1 MHTVV
6 KIKHSEYERYGIK
19 WYYSIIKI
27 VTAAALLL
35 ANGVHLSDG
44 LVGCNLR
51 YSRWA
56 SGLWENGSL
65 VPGNLMWIKP
75 ESDESQL
82 CHPGISIRIFH
93 SVCLSHFLFMTQF
106 PNAAVNFDL
115 TIWSNPRNCPTSSDD
130 DLAENC
136 CSLQPDPH
144 QITRTRTKWLS
155 EDPSSDMF
163 KKLEAAYCSQ
173 DETAWNQLKH
183 SHDWDHGPQKI
194 LTCMLKFTGREA
206 FNLISICVRVCVFP
220 SSFFVDCCVRAVC
233 CLTYFHS
240 HVQKLAPESTQN
252 PWNSLLEKRLC
263 NHESNPFPEKS

>member
-93 SVCLSHFLFMTQF
+93 SVCSSHFLFMTQF

-115 TIWSNPRNCPTSSDD
+115 TIWSNPRNCSTSSDD

-206 FNLISICVRVCVFP
+206 FNLISICVRVCVCFLHL
-220 SSFFVDCCVRAVC
+220 SSLIAVFVLFVV
-233 CLTYFHS
+233 S
-240 HVQKLAPESTQN
+240 HIFILMSR
-252 PWNSLLEKRLC
+252 SLHLKAHKT
-263 NHESNPFPEKS
+263 HETACWKKGFLIMTPFPETS

>member
-82 CHPGISIRIFH
+82 CHLLTQSARLIFFSWRSFLMLLWTLTLPSEATLETAPPAVTTTWQRTVAASSLIHIRSPGLGLSD
-93 SVCLSHFLFMTQF
+93 CLRTHQTRGCL
-106 PNAAVNFDL
+106 
-115 TIWSNPRNCPTSSDD
+115 
-130 DLAENC
+130 
-136 CSLQPDPH
+136 LQP
-144 QITRTRTKWLS
+144 
-155 EDPSSDMF
+155 
-163 KKLEAAYCSQ
+163 
-173 DETAWNQLKH
+173 
-183 SHDWDHGPQKI
+183 G
-194 LTCMLKFTGREA
+194 
-206 FNLISICVRVCVFP
+206 
-220 SSFFVDCCVRAVC
+220 
-233 CLTYFHS
+233 
-240 HVQKLAPESTQN
+240 
-252 PWNSLLEKRLC
+252 WNSL
-263 NHESNPFPEKS
+263 KSAETQPWLRSWSTEDSHMYAQIHRQRGI